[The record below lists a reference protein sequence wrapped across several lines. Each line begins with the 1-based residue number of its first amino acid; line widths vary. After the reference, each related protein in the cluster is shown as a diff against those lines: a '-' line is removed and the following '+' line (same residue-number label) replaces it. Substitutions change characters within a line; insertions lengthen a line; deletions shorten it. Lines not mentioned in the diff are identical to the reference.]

1 MATRKTLNKQL
12 SEGKITQE
20 LFDKGLEELRA
31 KAKERR
37 GDRRATW
44 KAAMLEIKAALRKD
58 VKLSE
63 DAQHL
68 IDLLTGDPRA
78 TVTVSC
84 QKGDKLIDLLSK
96 YQDVKDCYG
105 KLARFCEKN
114 GLKIDMATA
123 TIVEDTKPAKKD
135 TKPASTK
142 PAKKESK

>member
-12 SEGKITQE
+12 EEGKITQLAFE
-20 LFDKGLEELRA
+20 EGMKELREKA
-31 KAKERR
+31 KERREKAKERR

-44 KAAMLEIKAALRKD
+44 KAAMLEIKAALRKN

-78 TVTVSC
+78 LVTVSC
-84 QKGDKLIDLLSK
+84 KAGDKLMDLLAK

-123 TIVEDTKPAKKD
+123 SIVEAKPSA
-135 TKPASTK
+135 
-142 PAKKESK
+142 KESK

>member
-1 MATRKTLNKQL
+1 MASRKSLNKQL
-12 SEGKITQE
+12 AEGKLTQ
-20 LFDKGLEELRA
+20 LAFDAAMDELRA

-37 GDRRATW
+37 ADKRQNW
-44 KAAMLEIKAALRKD
+44 KAAMLEIQSLLPKD
-58 VKLSE
+58 AKLSE

-68 IDLLTGDPRA
+68 IALLTGDPRA

-84 QKGDKLIDLLSK
+84 QPGDKLMDLLQK

-123 TIVEDTKPAKKD
+123 TIVEAKPAK
-135 TKPASTK
+135 A
-142 PAKKESK
+142 KESK

>member
-20 LFDKGLEELRA
+20 LFDEGMKELRA
-31 KAKERR
+31 KAREHRA
-37 GDRRATW
+37 DRRQNW

-58 VKLSE
+58 AKLSE
-63 DAQHL
+63 DAEHL
-68 IDLLTGDPRA
+68 IALLTGDPRA
-78 TVTVSC
+78 LVTVSC

-114 GLKIDMATA
+114 DLKIDMATA
-123 TIVEDTKPAKKD
+123 TIVEV
-135 TKPASTK
+135 
-142 PAKKESK
+142 

>member
-84 QKGDKLIDLLSK
+84 QKGDKLMDLLSK

-123 TIVEDTKPAKKD
+123 TIVEDTKP
-135 TKPASTK
+135 SK

>member
-12 SEGKITQE
+12 EEGKITQLAFE
-20 LFDKGLEELRA
+20 EGMKELRE

-84 QKGDKLIDLLSK
+84 QKGDKLMDLLAK

-123 TIVEDTKPAKKD
+123 SIVEAKPSA
-135 TKPASTK
+135 
-142 PAKKESK
+142 KESK

>member
-12 SEGKITQE
+12 SEGKITQLAFE
-20 LFDKGLEELRA
+20 EGMKELRA

-84 QKGDKLIDLLSK
+84 QKGDKRMDLLAK

-105 KLARFCEKN
+105 KLARYCEKN

-123 TIVEDTKPAKKD
+123 SIVEDK
-135 TKPASTK
+135 STK
-142 PAKKESK
+142 AKKESK